1 MPLPFGQSTTFRCG
15 QSAGATSLD
24 RPGDYCLVCHTANTD
39 AVVLELD
46 RERATVTSLLD
57 GSVVGQRT
65 VTTTPEGEGS
75 DETVVV
81 ELRNVAGLVADE
93 VRRTRPEEVYVT
105 GDRDVIAAV
114 RPQLHTSSFAS
125 RATTP
130 SSGSSTV
137 RASPPRVVDAAPAEN
152 WAGAT
157 RRSSAVG
164 RASESSAVAGHP
176 HVKKVIPGPIDA
188 GGASSP
194 TGVRAKATRADANG
208 NVRVLIRDGSSV
220 QENRV
225 VTTAGD
231 RELGEHV
238 RADLNEALGKP
249 TAGVAPAPD
258 RWSRH
263 DNTSNEHGATATPT
277 TRVRRTAGNDVRTSR
292 STRARME
299 CGERR

>member
-1 MPLPFGQSTTFRCG
+1 MDCRQC
-15 QSAGATSLD
+15 ATPLD

-46 RERATVTSLLD
+46 RERATVTALLD
-57 GSVVGQRT
+57 GAVVGQRT

-75 DETVVV
+75 DEAVVV
-81 ELRNVAGLVADE
+81 ELRNFAGLVADE
-93 VRRTRPEEVYVT
+93 VRRKRPEEVYVT

-114 RPQLHTSSFAS
+114 RPQLHYEFFRVEGEDPVQRVIDRQGEPALE
-125 RATTP
+125 
-130 SSGSSTV
+130 
-137 RASPPRVVDAAPAEN
+137 VVDAAPAEKL
-152 WAGAT
+152 GGSHST
-157 RRSSAVG
+157 LIGGRSGQRVIQT
-164 RASESSAVAGHP
+164 VAGHP

-194 TGVRAKATRADANG
+194 TGVRAKATRADDNG

-238 RADLNEALGKP
+238 RADLNEALRE
-249 TAGVAPAPD
+249 A
-258 RWSRH
+258 
-263 DNTSNEHGATATPT
+263 ELQ
-277 TRVRRTAGNDVRTSR
+277 
-292 STRARME
+292 E
-299 CGERR
+299 